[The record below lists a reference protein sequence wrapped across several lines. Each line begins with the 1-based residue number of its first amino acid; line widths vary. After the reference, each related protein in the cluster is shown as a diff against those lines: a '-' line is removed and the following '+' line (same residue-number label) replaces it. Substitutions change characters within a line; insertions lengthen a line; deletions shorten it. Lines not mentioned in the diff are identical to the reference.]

1 MISQLLN
8 VACGVFLLTAV
19 GESAFVQIPG
29 SRLLG
34 RLGNTSYSIYML
46 HDAVLIAVF
55 KPLWIALGLRPDQFF
70 LFALACCAI
79 LTIIADRTYAYF
91 ENPARRL
98 INRAADIGFG
108 SPRKEQSSAK
118 TSVTNKTSVSK
129 TSVRF
134 DETEQAAN

>member
-1 MISQLLN
+1 
-8 VACGVFLLTAV
+8 
-19 GESAFVQIPG
+19 
-29 SRLLG
+29 
-34 RLGNTSYSIYML
+34 
-46 HDAVLIAVF
+46 
-55 KPLWIALGLRPDQFF
+55 PDQFG

-108 SPRKEQSSAK
+108 SPRKVQSSAQ
-118 TSVTNKTSVSK
+118 TSVTNKTSVTK

-134 DETEQAAN
+134 DETEQPAN